1 MPVRPTRILVAVSS
15 SPNQPLSDGILRTE
29 IEKGEIPTESEVL
42 LQIYQ
47 ADYQCL
53 TNDHNAPF
61 VNVKRTTFEHIL
73 QNFTNVRITV
83 EQFTN
88 SVCFEIGRGDLAPGR
103 MVTVIT
109 QSGGAAQCSPGQGE
123 VTITASDSH
132 RSKLA
137 GLVVF
142 GGNKL

>member
-1 MPVRPTRILVAVSS
+1 MPVRPTRILVAVSP
-15 SPNQPLSDGILRTE
+15 SPNQPLREGILRTE

-47 ADYQCL
+47 ADYQYL

-61 VNVKRTTFEHIL
+61 VNVKRPTFEHIL

-109 QSGGAAQCSPGQGE
+109 QSGSTHKIWHGMVWHGM
-123 VTITASDSH
+123 V
-132 RSKLA
+132 
-137 GLVVF
+137 
-142 GGNKL
+142 

>member
-1 MPVRPTRILVAVSS
+1 MPVRPTKILVAVSS

-47 ADYQCL
+47 ADYQYL

-61 VNVKRTTFEHIL
+61 VNVKRPTFEHIL

-109 QSGGAAQCSPGQGE
+109 QSGGA
-123 VTITASDSH
+123 V
-132 RSKLA
+132 
-137 GLVVF
+137 
-142 GGNKL
+142 

>member
-1 MPVRPTRILVAVSS
+1 MIAI
-15 SPNQPLSDGILRTE
+15 SPRQQMSGSQL
-29 IEKGEIPTESEVL
+29 K
-42 LQIYQ
+42 
-47 ADYQCL
+47 
-53 TNDHNAPF
+53 
-61 VNVKRTTFEHIL
+61 
-73 QNFTNVRITV
+73 
-83 EQFTN
+83 QFTN

-109 QSGGAAQCSPGQGE
+109 QSGGTHKIWYGMVWHGMVLLGMVWDGVHAPGQGE

-142 GGNKL
+142 GEQIVNVFSLH

>member
-1 MPVRPTRILVAVSS
+1 MSGSQLKP
-15 SPNQPLSDGILRTE
+15 
-29 IEKGEIPTESEVL
+29 
-42 LQIYQ
+42 
-47 ADYQCL
+47 
-53 TNDHNAPF
+53 
-61 VNVKRTTFEHIL
+61 
-73 QNFTNVRITV
+73 
-83 EQFTN
+83 FTN